1 MARDSEN
8 ESKPIIIKDVT
19 MKTLI
24 QSELFKSRDVLDRM
38 IESQDLLS
46 TLEQIIHASI
56 SALTSG
62 QKLIFAGNGGSASD
76 AQHLSAELVGRY
88 QKERIALPALAL
100 TTDTS
105 ALTAI
110 SNDYG
115 FEQVFARQIAAL
127 GQKGDLYFALSTS
140 GNSKNI
146 LASLPIARQKGLICI
161 GMTGEN
167 GGAMNE
173 LCDYMIKVPSSI
185 TAKIQ
190 EGHIKIG
197 HILCQAIEDA
207 F

>member
-1 MARDSEN
+1 MN
-8 ESKPIIIKDVT
+8 NMIK
-19 MKTLI
+19 
-24 QSELFKSRDVLDRM
+24 SELHKSRDVLDRM
-38 IESQDLLS
+38 IDSQDLLIAI
-46 TLEQIIHASI
+46 EQVIQKSI
-56 SALTSG
+56 SALKSG

-76 AQHLSAELVGRY
+76 AQHLAAELVGRY
-88 QKERIALPALAL
+88 QKEREALPALAL

-115 FEQVFARQIAAL
+115 FEQVFARQLAAL

-146 LASLPIARQKGLICI
+146 LASLHIARKKGLICV

-173 LCDYMIKVPSSI
+173 HCDYMIKVPSSI

-197 HILCQAIEDA
+197 HILCLAIEEA

>member
-1 MARDSEN
+1 MQSL
-8 ESKPIIIKDVT
+8 IK
-19 MKTLI
+19 
-24 QSELFKSRDVLDRM
+24 SELLKSRDVLNQM
-38 IESQDLLS
+38 IES
-46 TLEQIIHASI
+46 
-56 SALTSG
+56 SALHAVIEQVTREAITALKSG
-62 QKLIFAGNGGSASD
+62 QKLLFAGNGGSASD
-76 AQHLSAELVGRY
+76 AQHLAAELVGRY
-88 QKERIALPALAL
+88 QKERDALPALAL

-115 FEQVFARQIAAL
+115 YEQVFARQIAAL
-127 GQKGDLYFALSTS
+127 GQKGDVFFALSTS

-146 LASLPIARQKGLICI
+146 LVSLPIARQKGLTCI

-197 HILCQAIEDA
+197 HILCQAIEEA

>member
-1 MARDSEN
+1 
-8 ESKPIIIKDVT
+8 